1 MAKKEKPVGCKLTL
15 VSVSRKGKLY
25 SFFVRL
31 PIYADGKTVMPKEQL
46 DKIAG
51 DKLKCPDHGTYTVG

>member
-31 PIYADGKTVMPKEQL
+31 PIYADGKTVIPKEQPEQVAL
-46 DKIAG
+46 SQWMPSEI
-51 DKLKCPDHGTYTVG
+51 